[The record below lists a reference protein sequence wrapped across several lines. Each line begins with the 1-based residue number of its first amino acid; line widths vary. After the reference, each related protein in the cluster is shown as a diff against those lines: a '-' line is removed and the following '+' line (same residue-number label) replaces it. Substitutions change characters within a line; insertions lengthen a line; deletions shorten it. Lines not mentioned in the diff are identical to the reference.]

1 MKAGETIPTEPDFL
15 PVATGIHSKGR
26 KCMKRFARLAI
37 IFAAVSFCSL
47 DLLAQGAGGVK
58 HGVDL
63 GIGRGK
69 DSHRPNILVAWRNT
83 ERILEVEVLVR
94 NLGDQP
100 GRGNVRLEIC
110 DDEGKTLLATKPFPV
125 TVPARQDGG
134 EEGTIVQTKGFRMMN
149 IMFDQ
154 LDRLNQRYKLRATV
168 ETEGED
174 LNPLDNVATKSF
186 NVDGRALPASIN
198 TYRYRFANPN
208 DTPLRASV
216 YMENTSVPAGWVM
229 TAEPQP
235 GTEITLAPHEVFI
248 GYITVKTPRQVSDG
262 QYVDLQVGLA
272 GNNGKKYTID
282 QDEWYLVATTQ
293 PPQVDPPTLSV
304 RPDGAV
310 AVNVAAF
317 DPICGIKEASGVQV
331 AYSLDHGTTFST
343 RVMAYSRG
351 NFYDKT
357 WFEGLLG
364 PFAPGVEVIAVVTV
378 SNNAGIVKRFDLNS
392 VKITANAPMQNG
404 STAKSGGDAN

>member
-1 MKAGETIPTEPDFL
+1 MNRKAVFATASAVIFL
-15 PVATGIHSKGR
+15 LGTG
-26 KCMKRFARLAI
+26 M
-37 IFAAVSFCSL
+37 
-47 DLLAQGAGGVK
+47 LLAQSAQGDK

-63 GIGRGK
+63 GIGRGA

-110 DDEGKTLLATKPFPV
+110 DDEGKQLLATKPFPV
-125 TVPARQDGG
+125 TVPARAEGG
-134 EEGTIVQTKGFRMMN
+134 EEGVVVQTKGFRMMN
-149 IMFDQ
+149 VMFDQ

-174 LNPLDNVATKSF
+174 LNPVDNVATKSF
-186 NVDGRALPASIN
+186 NVEGRALPASTS
-198 TYRYRFANPN
+198 TYRYRLANPTDSPMN
-208 DTPLRASV
+208 ASV
-216 YMENTSVPAGWVM
+216 YIDHTAIPTGWVM
-229 TAEPQP
+229 KTDPEPE
-235 GTEITLAPHEVFI
+235 TKIVLAPHEVFT
-248 GYITVKTPRQVSDG
+248 GYVAVKTPRQVADG
-262 QYVDLQVGLA
+262 QYIDLQTGLVA
-272 GNNGKKYTID
+272 TEKGRKYLVD
-282 QDEWYLVATTQ
+282 GDEWYLVATTQ
-293 PPQVDPPTLSV
+293 PPQVDKPTMTV
-304 RPDGAV
+304 RPDGGV

-343 RVMAYSRG
+343 RVMAYTRG

-364 PFAPGVEVIAVVTV
+364 PFASGVEVAAVITV
-378 SNNAGIVKRFDLNS
+378 SNNAGIVKRLDLPP
-392 VKITANAPMQNG
+392 VKIGQSSSETLT
-404 STAKSGGDAN
+404 SSVTSGGSN

>member
-1 MKAGETIPTEPDFL
+1 MRRSVLFVIT
-15 PVATGIHSKGR
+15 VAV
-26 KCMKRFARLAI
+26 F
-37 IFAAVSFCSL
+37 SFYSSG
-47 DLLAQGAGGVK
+47 LLAQSAANEK

-63 GIGRGK
+63 GIGRGN

-83 ERILEVEVLVR
+83 ERVLEVEVLVR
-94 NLGDQP
+94 NLGDRP

-125 TVPARQDGG
+125 TVPARKDGG
-134 EEGTIVQTKGFRMMN
+134 EEGTVVQTKGFRMMN

-174 LNPLDNVATKSF
+174 LNPLDNVATKSS
-186 NVDGRALPASIN
+186 NAGDAPMH
-198 TYRYRFANPN
+198 
-208 DTPLRASV
+208 ASV
-216 YMENTSVPAGWVM
+216 YINNTSIPSGWVM
-229 TAEPQP
+229 TADPP
-235 GTEITLAPHEVFI
+235 AGTDVTLAPHEVFI
-248 GYITVKTPRQVSDG
+248 GYVTVKTPKQITDG
-262 QYVDLQVGLA
+262 QYIDLQAGLA
-272 GNNGKKYTID
+272 SSDGKKYTID
-282 QDEWYLVATTQ
+282 QDEWYLVATTK
-293 PPQVDPPTLSV
+293 PPQVDQPTVVV

-364 PFAPGVEVIAVVTV
+364 PFAPGVEVNTVVTV
-378 SNNAGIVKRFDLNS
+378 SNNAGIVKRFDLGA
-392 VKITANAPMQNG
+392 VKIIANAPAQDS
-404 STAKSGGDAN
+404 STTKSGGGSD

>member
-1 MKAGETIPTEPDFL
+1 MRRYLLLVIIAA
-15 PVATGIHSKGR
+15 AT
-26 KCMKRFARLAI
+26 LL
-37 IFAAVSFCSL
+37 CSGT
-47 DLLAQGAGGVK
+47 LLAQNAETEK

-63 GIGRGK
+63 GIGRGA

-83 ERILEVEVLVR
+83 ERVLEVEVLVR
-94 NLGDQP
+94 NLGDRA
-100 GRGNVRLEIC
+100 GHGNVRLEIC
-110 DDEGKTLLATKPFPV
+110 DDEGKTLIATKPFPV

-134 EEGTIVQTKGFRMMN
+134 EQGTVVQTKGFRMMN

-186 NVDGRALPASIN
+186 NVDGHALAGSTT
-198 TYRYRFANPN
+198 TYRYRLANPS
-208 DTPLRASV
+208 DAPLHARV
-216 YMENTSVPAGWVM
+216 YMDNTSIPSGWVM
-229 TAEPQP
+229 TADPQP
-235 GTEITLAPHEVFI
+235 GSEVTLAAHEVFI
-248 GYITVKTPRQVSDG
+248 GYVTVKTPKQVTDG
-262 QYVDLQVGLA
+262 QYIDLQAGLA
-272 GNNGKKYTID
+272 SSNGKRYTID
-282 QDEWYLVATTQ
+282 QDEWYLVATTR
-293 PPQVDPPTLSV
+293 PPQVDQPTVSV

-343 RVMAYSRG
+343 RVMAYTRG

-364 PFAPGVEVIAVVTV
+364 PFAPGVEVIPVVTV
-378 SNNAGIVKRFDLNS
+378 SNNAGIVKRFDLNP
-392 VKITANAPMQNG
+392 VKITVDSSSQNSSTIKSAG
-404 STAKSGGDAN
+404 SN